1 MNRNH
6 VVLITVLIVAL
17 VAVAFMAAFWR
28 PGPPFAN
35 PEAPASLRDESLT
48 YLKDVVGFDLTDYEV
63 TDSHFVPQLDVAS
76 SNGLP
81 LYLMTYDLRSS
92 DDEAY
97 VDIFYTGE
105 NNTYTHEPYF
115 QVRSDTIFSP
125 AYPSDKVLNWTK
137 AFLERY
143 RAFQNNASYVSE
155 MCVVL
160 DAIDQIQPLN
170 VTSGGTALQIAIKQ
184 FNEQEIY
191 TTLKFSPTNS
201 TAHDYDN
208 AVTFE
213 FHNGA
218 LLHFSDWYGVT
229 R

>member
-1 MNRNH
+1 MNRKH
-6 VVLITVLIVAL
+6 LCLIAILIGAVLAVVFA
-17 VAVAFMAAFWR
+17 AVFWR

-35 PEAPASLRDESLT
+35 PEAPASLRDESLA
-48 YLKDVVGFDLTDYEV
+48 YLRDVVGFDLTDYEV

-81 LYLMTYDLRSS
+81 LYLMTYDLKSF

-97 VDIFYTGE
+97 VDIFYTGT

-115 QVRSDTIFSP
+115 QVRSDTMFSP
-125 AYPSDKVLNWTK
+125 AHPTDKVLNWTK

-143 RAFQNNASYVSE
+143 QNFRNNSSYIFEIRRILNTV
-155 MCVVL
+155 
-160 DAIDQIQPLN
+160 DQIRPLN
-170 VTSGGTALQIAIKQ
+170 VTSGDISLQITIRQ
-184 FNEQEIY
+184 FTEQDIY
-191 TTLKFSPTNS
+191 TTLKLSPANS

-218 LLHFSDWYGVT
+218 MLDFFDWYGVA

>member
-1 MNRNH
+1 M
-6 VVLITVLIVAL
+6 LIQKPQLLCWT
-17 VAVAFMAAFWR
+17 
-28 PGPPFAN
+28 
-35 PEAPASLRDESLT
+35 SLLT
-48 YLKDVVGFDLTDYEV
+48 YLRDVVGFDLTDYQV
-63 TDSHFVPQLDVAS
+63 TNSHFVPQLDVAS

-81 LYLMTYDLRSS
+81 LYVMTYDLRSS

-115 QVRSDTIFSP
+115 RVRSDTMFSP

-143 RAFQNNASYVSE
+143 QNFRNNASYILE
-155 MCVVL
+155 IRRIL
-160 DAIDQIQPLN
+160 GAIDRIRPLN
-170 VTSGGTALQIAIKQ
+170 VTSGDISLQITIRQ
-184 FNEQEIY
+184 FTEQDIY
-191 TTLKFSPTNS
+191 TTLKLSPANS

-218 LLHFSDWYGVT
+218 MMDFFDWYGVT